1 MISLKEGK
9 ETQFKGRENISN
21 KITEGLKKEM
31 PMKVQEAHGA
41 SNRTRKET
49 P

>member
-1 MISLKEGK
+1 MIGLKEGK
-9 ETQFKGRENISN
+9 ETQFKGRENIFN
-21 KITEGLKKEM
+21 KITEGLKKAI

-41 SNRTRKET
+41 SYRTRKET